1 MEYKDLYNP
10 QAESGVISTLIHNP
24 TFIFH
29 SEELEPRDFYD
40 QTNQAVYWAI
50 RDIAL
55 GGNYVID
62 DFSLT
67 TKLASNKA
75 IEARIEKASISSV
88 KDILDL
94 SKYAAQNSVE
104 AYKDLVKDVQEYS
117 SRRKLYL
124 NAQKILSA
132 CVSEKYTSEDLQRL
146 LNSTMDE
153 YDSSVLRGREI
164 TPFNEKVCQL
174 WQRLED
180 RHSGK
185 IVCRPFHITELNE
198 YTQLEDGEMVVI
210 GGYAKRGKSAFLLS
224 CVVDLLKKY
233 ESVLII
239 DSELSDD
246 LFFMR
251 LLSHVSGVKFKVVK
265 NGDGS
270 SEEKE
275 KIEKAKQW
283 LETVHLYHEFL
294 PICDK
299 NEIASIFRR
308 VNNER
313 KVGVLVIDYFK
324 ADYDSK
330 DAFSTA
336 TSLTGLVNYCK
347 NEIAGVY
354 KIPIL
359 GAIQTTQSG
368 SVSFSSSVVT
378 AVSTLCW
385 IDLKTSAEIAT
396 DGAEC
401 GNAKLSVLFNRNG
414 AQMQKDDYIDLQFDG
429 DIITYR
435 SPAKQHIK
443 REPF

>member
-1 MEYKDLYNP
+1 LEYKDLYNP

-40 QTNQAVYWAI
+40 QTNQAIYWAI

-55 GGNYVID
+55 SGNYTID

-75 IEARIEKASISSV
+75 IEARVEKANISSV
-88 KDILDL
+88 KDILEL
-94 SKYAAQNSVE
+94 SKYAAQSSVE

-124 NAQKILSA
+124 DAQKIISA
-132 CVSEKYTSEDLQRL
+132 CVSEKYTSEDLQHL
-146 LNSTMDE
+146 LNSAVDN
-153 YDSSVLRGREI
+153 YDASATHGREI
-164 TPFNEKVCQL
+164 ISFDKKVDPL

-185 IVCRPFHITELNE
+185 IVCRPFHIKELNE
-198 YTQLEDGEMVVI
+198 YTQMEDGEMVVI
-210 GGYAKRGKSAFLLS
+210 GGHAKTGKSALLLS
-224 CVVDLLKKY
+224 CTVDLLKKG
-233 ESVLII
+233 ETVLVI

-246 LFFMR
+246 LYFMR
-251 LLSHVSGVKFKVVK
+251 LLSHLSEVKFRTVK
-265 NGDGS
+265 DGGENA
-270 SEEKE
+270 EERIRINEARDFLKT
-275 KIEKAKQW
+275 AK
-283 LETVHLYHEFL
+283 LYHEFL

-308 VNNER
+308 VNNENR
-313 KVGVLVIDYFK
+313 ITVLVIDYFK
-324 ADYDSK
+324 ADFDSK
-330 DAFSTA
+330 DAFSTSV
-336 TSLTGLVNYCK
+336 TLTGLVNFCK

-359 GAIQTTQSG
+359 AAVQTSQTG
-368 SVSFSSSVVT
+368 NVSFSSGVIT
-378 AVSTLCW
+378 ALSTLCW
-385 IDLKTSAEIAT
+385 LHLKEKQEILSDTS
-396 DGAEC
+396 EC
-401 GNAKLSVLFNRNG
+401 GNAKLTVLYNRNG

-435 SPAKQHIK
+435 SPTKQHIK
-443 REPF
+443 TDPY

>member
-40 QTNQAVYWAI
+40 QTNQAIYWAI

-55 GGNYVID
+55 SGNYVID

-75 IEARIEKASISSV
+75 IEARVEKANISSV
-88 KDILDL
+88 KDILEL
-94 SKYAAQNSVE
+94 SKYAAQSSVE

-117 SRRKLYL
+117 SRRRLYL
-124 NAQKILSA
+124 DAQKIISA
-132 CVSEKYTSEDLQRL
+132 CVSEKYTSEDLQHL
-146 LNSTMDE
+146 LNSAVDN
-153 YDSSVLRGREI
+153 YDASATHGREI
-164 TPFNEKVCQL
+164 ISFDKKVDPL

-185 IVCRPFHITELNE
+185 IVCRPFHIKELNE
-198 YTQLEDGEMVVI
+198 YTQMEDGEMVVI
-210 GGYAKRGKSAFLLS
+210 GGHAKTGKSALLLS
-224 CVVDLLKKY
+224 CTVDLLKKG
-233 ESVLII
+233 ETVLVI

-246 LFFMR
+246 LYFMR
-251 LLSHVSGVKFKVVK
+251 LLSHLSEVKFRTVK
-265 NGDGS
+265 DGGENA
-270 SEEKE
+270 EERIRINEARDFLKT
-275 KIEKAKQW
+275 AK
-283 LETVHLYHEFL
+283 LYHEFL

-308 VNNER
+308 VNNENR
-313 KVGVLVIDYFK
+313 ITVLVIDYFK
-324 ADYDSK
+324 ADFDSK
-330 DAFSTA
+330 DAFSTSV
-336 TSLTGLVNYCK
+336 TLTGLVNFCK
-347 NEIAGVY
+347 NEIAGIY

-359 GAIQTTQSG
+359 AAVQTSQTG
-368 SVSFSSSVVT
+368 NVSFSSGVIT
-378 AVSTLCW
+378 ALSTLCW
-385 IDLKTSAEIAT
+385 LHLKEKQEILSDTS
-396 DGAEC
+396 EC
-401 GNAKLSVLFNRNG
+401 GNAKLTVLYNRNG

-435 SPAKQHIK
+435 SPTKQHIK
-443 REPF
+443 TDPY

>member
-55 GGNYVID
+55 SGNYTID

-75 IEARIEKASISSV
+75 IEARVEKANISSV
-88 KDILDL
+88 KDILEL
-94 SKYAAQNSVE
+94 SKYAAQSSVE

-124 NAQKILSA
+124 DAQKIISA
-132 CVSEKYTSEDLQRL
+132 CVSEKYTSEDLQHL
-146 LNSTMDE
+146 LNSAVDN
-153 YDSSVLRGREI
+153 YDASATHGREI
-164 TPFNEKVCQL
+164 VSFDKKVDPL

-185 IVCRPFHITELNE
+185 IVCRPFHIKELNE
-198 YTQLEDGEMVVI
+198 YTQMEDGEMVVI
-210 GGYAKRGKSAFLLS
+210 GGHAKTGKSALLLS
-224 CVVDLLKKY
+224 CTVDLLRRG
-233 ESVLII
+233 ETVLVI

-246 LFFMR
+246 LYFMR
-251 LLSHVSGVKFKVVK
+251 LLSHLSEVKFKIVK
-265 NGDGS
+265 DGGES
-270 SEEKE
+270 AEERIRINSAKE
-275 KIEKAKQW
+275 FLKTAK
-283 LETVHLYHEFL
+283 LYHEFL

-308 VNNER
+308 VNNENR
-313 KVGVLVIDYFK
+313 ITVLVIDYFK
-324 ADYDSK
+324 ADFDSK
-330 DAFSTA
+330 DAFSTSV
-336 TSLTGLVNYCK
+336 TLTGLVNFCK

-359 GAIQTTQSG
+359 AAVQTSQTG
-368 SVSFSSSVVT
+368 NVSFSSGVIT
-378 AVSTLCW
+378 ALSTLCW
-385 IDLKTSAEIAT
+385 LHLKEKQEIVSDT
-396 DGAEC
+396 PEC
-401 GNAKLSVLFNRNG
+401 GNAKLTVLYNRNG
-414 AQMQKDDYIDLQFDG
+414 AQMDKDDYIDLQFDG

-443 REPF
+443 REPY

>member
-40 QTNQAVYWAI
+40 QTNQAIYWAI

-55 GGNYVID
+55 SGNYVID

-75 IEARIEKASISSV
+75 IEARVEKANISSV
-88 KDILDL
+88 KDILEL
-94 SKYAAQNSVE
+94 SKYAAQSSVE

-117 SRRKLYL
+117 SRRRLYL
-124 NAQKILSA
+124 DAQKIISA
-132 CVSEKYTSEDLQRL
+132 CVSEKYTSEDLQHL
-146 LNSTMDE
+146 LNSAVDN
-153 YDSSVLRGREI
+153 YDASATHGREI
-164 TPFNEKVCQL
+164 ISFDKKVDPL

-185 IVCRPFHITELNE
+185 IVCRPFHIKELNE
-198 YTQLEDGEMVVI
+198 YTQMEDGEMVVI
-210 GGYAKRGKSAFLLS
+210 GGHAKTGKSALLLS
-224 CVVDLLKKY
+224 CTVDLLKKG
-233 ESVLII
+233 ETVLVI

-246 LFFMR
+246 LYFMR
-251 LLSHVSGVKFKVVK
+251 LLSHLSEVKFRTVK
-265 NGDGS
+265 DGGENA
-270 SEEKE
+270 EERIRINEARDFLKT
-275 KIEKAKQW
+275 AK
-283 LETVHLYHEFL
+283 LYHEFL

-308 VNNER
+308 VNNENR
-313 KVGVLVIDYFK
+313 ITVLVIDYFK
-324 ADYDSK
+324 ADFDSK
-330 DAFSTA
+330 DAFSTSV
-336 TSLTGLVNYCK
+336 TLTGLVNFCK

-359 GAIQTTQSG
+359 AAVQTSQTG
-368 SVSFSSSVVT
+368 NVSFSSGVIT
-378 AVSTLCW
+378 ALSTLCW
-385 IDLKTSAEIAT
+385 LHLKEKQEVVSDTS
-396 DGAEC
+396 EC
-401 GNAKLSVLFNRNG
+401 GNAKLTVLYNRNG

-435 SPAKQHIK
+435 SPTKQHIK
-443 REPF
+443 TDPY

>member
-55 GGNYVID
+55 SGNYTID

-75 IEARIEKASISSV
+75 IEARVEKANISSV
-88 KDILDL
+88 KDILEL
-94 SKYAAQNSVE
+94 SKYAAQSSVE

-124 NAQKILSA
+124 DAQKIISA
-132 CVSEKYTSEDLQRL
+132 CVSEKYTSEDLQHL
-146 LNSTMDE
+146 LNSAVDN
-153 YDSSVLRGREI
+153 YDASATHGREI
-164 TPFNEKVCQL
+164 ISFDKKVDPL

-185 IVCRPFHITELNE
+185 IVCRPFHIKELNE
-198 YTQLEDGEMVVI
+198 YTQMEDGEMVVI
-210 GGYAKRGKSAFLLS
+210 GGHAKTGKSALLLS
-224 CVVDLLKKY
+224 CTVDLLKKG
-233 ESVLII
+233 ETVLVI

-246 LFFMR
+246 LYFMR
-251 LLSHVSGVKFKVVK
+251 LLSHLSEVKFRTVK
-265 NGDGS
+265 DGGENT
-270 SEEKE
+270 EERIRINEARDFLKT
-275 KIEKAKQW
+275 AK
-283 LETVHLYHEFL
+283 LYHEFL

-308 VNNER
+308 VNNENR
-313 KVGVLVIDYFK
+313 ITVLVIDYFK
-324 ADYDSK
+324 ADFDSK
-330 DAFSTA
+330 DAFSTSV
-336 TSLTGLVNYCK
+336 TLTGLVNFCK

-359 GAIQTTQSG
+359 AAVQTSQTG
-368 SVSFSSSVVT
+368 NVSFSSGVIT
-378 AVSTLCW
+378 ALSTLCW
-385 IDLKTSAEIAT
+385 LHLKEKQEILSDTS
-396 DGAEC
+396 EC
-401 GNAKLSVLFNRNG
+401 GNAKLTVLYNRNG

-429 DIITYR
+429 DIITYK

-443 REPF
+443 PEPY